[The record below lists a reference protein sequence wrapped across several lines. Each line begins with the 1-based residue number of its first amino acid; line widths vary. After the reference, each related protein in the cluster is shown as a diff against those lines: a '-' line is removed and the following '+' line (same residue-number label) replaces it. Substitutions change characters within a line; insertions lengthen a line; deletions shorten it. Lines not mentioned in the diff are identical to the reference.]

1 MAIGD
6 LVANLSVNSQ
16 PWTKGLN
23 KASSGARSWVGSIS
37 SIVAPVAGL
46 MAGVWGAK
54 TSVAAYSESITQAR
68 KLESVLTATG
78 GAAGLTGQQIADYA
92 AELQSVTNFED
103 DATVGAAAMLAAF
116 TNVRGD
122 VFKDALASAQDMS
135 VVLGTDLQTNVA
147 LLGKALNDPVDG
159 LAKLARAGVQFSEAQ
174 KQQIEQM
181 QHSGDL
187 LGAQGV
193 ILDAVA
199 GKFGGAAQATADP
212 MKQLANTVGDVAEGI
227 GSLMLPALSVG
238 ASALSDL
245 MGTAVN
251 AGTTMRDFGIEA
263 AVQLSHFGSYL
274 VLTATQAEL
283 FGVQLVNGIG
293 HFFTDEMPAYLD
305 WFGNNWQNLFVDI
318 ASNTLTIF
326 ENMGTNIRDAMGKI
340 WDYIASGGKTKL
352 ELSWQS
358 LTEGF
363 VKTVADLPDIPERVA
378 SDYEKSLMSSI
389 DAQTENLVTSMQ
401 EQRDK
406 LTEQFSPLNASP
418 TAGTAGD
425 LTDLSKPDKEKTLHE
440 KRSENKAILAGSSE
454 AASIMLRGINGTSND
469 PKLTEQKKTNQ
480 KLDQLV
486 TVTKSNKPAEPKI
499 IE

>member
-1 MAIGD
+1 M
-6 LVANLSVNSQ
+6 
-16 PWTKGLN
+16 
-23 KASSGARSWVGSIS
+23 
-37 SIVAPVAGL
+37 VAPVAGL

-54 TSVAAYSESITQAR
+54 SSVAAYSASIAQAR

-78 GAAGLTGQQIADYA
+78 GAAGLTGQEIADYA

-103 DATVGAAAMLAAF
+103 DATVGAAALLASF
-116 TNVRGD
+116 TNIRGD

-135 VVLGTDLQTNVA
+135 VVLGTDLQSNVA

-159 LAKLARAGVQFSEAQ
+159 LAKLARAGVQFTESQ
-174 KQQIEQM
+174 KQQIEAM
-181 QHSGDL
+181 QQSGDL

-238 ASALSDL
+238 ATALSDL
-245 MGTAVN
+245 MGVAVG

-263 AVQLSHFGSYL
+263 AVQLSHFGAYL
-274 VLTATQAEL
+274 VLAATQAEL
-283 FGVQLVNGIG
+283 FGHQLVGGIG

-305 WFGNNWQNLFVDI
+305 WFGNNWQQLFVDI

-326 ENMGTNIRDAMGKI
+326 ENMGSNIRDAMTAI

-352 ELSWQS
+352 ELSWTP

-389 DAQTENLVTSMQ
+389 EAQTENLVTSMQ
-401 EQRDK
+401 DQRDK
-406 LTEQFSPLNASP
+406 LTAQFTPLGNAAL
-418 TAGTAGD
+418 AGVGTD
-425 LTDLSKPDKEKTLHE
+425 LVDLSKPGKEKSASE
-440 KRSENKAILAGSSE
+440 KRQENKAILAGSSE
-454 AASIMLRGINGTSND
+454 AASIMLRGVNGNGND
-469 PKLTEQKKTNQ
+469 PKLTEAKKTNQ
-480 KLDQLV
+480 QLGKLID
-486 TVTKSNKPAEPKI
+486 VTKANKPEPKI
-499 IE
+499 ID